1 MSVAARSAFW
11 IISIGTVSFGLF
23 TFFKPDDDLLKQFDD
38 ESKFTTARKSSR
50 DTIAVLKEATNQN
63 SEISKKRLSRREAQ
77 RIEKLQ
83 KAHKAREEVDATNE
97 NEDYFSGAFKIR
109 SDIIEQLLSQVP
121 TLECDVLPG
130 HFDNI
135 KREVNELQKFV
146 VTSSFFLKEFNLRKY
161 LGIVQNLQTKCYEL
175 EDRYVPR
182 KKFGF
187 TRKKLPKSHSQKQ
200 DSVDE
205 NDGAGKTDSN
215 KWDDKLFGFDSKENK
230 VLSLENDEL
239 FQRDVALR
247 NLKNCTVGLKG
258 VMGTLHI
265 TNLDNCI
272 ILTGPVTSSV
282 FIEKCNNC
290 KIVTACQQLRMHTS
304 TKCDIYLHVTSKG
317 IVEDCTE
324 IRTAP
329 YNLYYEDLE
338 KHLNMSALDRNSN
351 NWDNLD
357 DFNWLAP
364 DIPSPN
370 WQIMDTAHRICN
382 WSEWWSKLPS

>member
-1 MSVAARSAFW
+1 MSIAAKSAFW
-11 IISIGTVSFGLF
+11 IVTFGTIGYGLF
-23 TFFKPDDDLLKQFDD
+23 AFVKPDDELLKKLDK
-38 ESKFTTARKSSR
+38 ESRFTDARRVSQ
-50 DTIAVLKEATNQN
+50 DTVRVLKDAANQN
-63 SEISKKRLSRREAQ
+63 PEIERLSRRDAQ
-77 RIEKLQ
+77 RLEKLQ

-97 NEDYFSGAFKIR
+97 NEEFFSGAFKIR
-109 SDIIEQLLSQVP
+109 SDMIEQLLSQIP
-121 TLECDVLPG
+121 TLETHILPQ

-146 VTSSFFLKEFNLRKY
+146 VTSSFFLKEFNMRKY
-161 LGIVQNLQTKCYEL
+161 LGIVANLQTKCYEL

-187 TRKKLPKSHSQKQ
+187 TRKKLPKSHTQKQ
-200 DSVDE
+200 ISLDE

-215 KWDDKLFGFDSKENK
+215 KWDDKLFGFDSQEDK
-230 VLSLENDEL
+230 VLSLDNDEL

-258 VMGTLHI
+258 VMGTLHL

-272 ILTGPVTSSV
+272 VLTGPVTSSV
-282 FIEKCNNC
+282 FIEKCTDC
-290 KIVTACQQLRMHTS
+290 KIVTACQQLRMHSS

-317 IVEDCTE
+317 IVEDCSD

-329 YNLYYEDLE
+329 YNLHYDDLE
-338 KHLNMSALDRNSN
+338 KHFNMSSLDRNSN
-351 NWDNLD
+351 HWDSLD

-364 DIPSPN
+364 DVPSPN
-370 WQIMDTAHRICN
+370 WSILDVSQRVCSWND
-382 WSEWWSKLPS
+382 WWSKTPL